1 MKAETTV
8 RALNEDIIQPPA
20 TAVDAGSPGTEIR
33 TLMAGVHAFFEQH
46 AEDPDL
52 LHLLQLSNLNQQQ
65 LEHAFL
71 AWRAVF
77 DAVRDPIFVHDAEF
91 RLTRIN
97 QAYAELAGMPI
108 KTALGRPYW
117 EVFPKMDGPSK
128 GCEII
133 DNISTAKG
141 AECDEIVLEDG
152 RTFQSRAFVMQD
164 TQGRFMQVVQIL
176 HDVTSQKQTLA
187 ALKENQ
193 EKLQIISDFAQDAII
208 VLDDEGLIQFWNP
221 AAEKMYGYTASEIL
235 GKPLHELL
243 VDAEQLSLFRHG
255 QSEFKNTG
263 KGPMIGKIAK
273 LAGRRKDGSTIVAE
287 HSVSAVNIQGRWH
300 AIGMARDI
308 TERHNME
315 IMQARHAEQLAQ
327 SLRNTV
333 LALVRTLEKRDPY
346 TAGHQQRVAELSS
359 AIGREMGLSDHQIKG
374 IHLGA
379 LIHDIGK
386 IYIPFEILNRP
397 GKLTSEEFML
407 IKTHPTVGHEI
418 IADTDFPWPI
428 ADMILQHH
436 ERMDGTGYP
445 AGLRGN
451 DIILEARIIG
461 VADVVEAMSVHRPY
475 RPSLGIEKALT
486 EVTRT
491 RGTSLDPAVVDACL
505 TLFNESRFSFSAI
518 G

>member
-1 MKAETTV
+1 MKAETTP
-8 RALNEDIIQPPA
+8 RALIENIILPPA
-20 TAVDAGSPGTEIR
+20 TAADAESLSAEG
-33 TLMAGVHAFFEQH
+33 TLMADVHAFFERH
-46 AEDPDL
+46 IEDPAL
-52 LHLLQLSNLNQQQ
+52 LNLLQLSNLNQQQ
-65 LEHAFL
+65 LERAFL

-97 QAYAELAGMPI
+97 QAYAEMAGMPI
-108 KTALGRPYW
+108 KAALGKRYW

-133 DNISTAKG
+133 DNIPTAKG
-141 AECDEIVLEDG
+141 ASCDEIVLEDG
-152 RTFQSRAFVMQD
+152 RIFQSRAFVMQD

-221 AAEKMYGYTASEIL
+221 AAEKMYGYSASEIL
-235 GKPLHELL
+235 GKPLNELL
-243 VDAEQLSLFRHG
+243 VDAEQLSLFRQG

-263 KGPMIGKIAK
+263 TGPIIGKVAT
-273 LAGRRKDGSTIVAE
+273 LAGRRKDGSTIISE
-287 HSVSAVNIQGRWH
+287 NSISAVNIQGRWH
-300 AIGMARDI
+300 AIGMVRDV

-327 SLRNTV
+327 SLHNTV
-333 LALVRTLEKRDPY
+333 LALVKTLEKRDPY

-397 GKLTSEEFML
+397 GKLTAEEFML

-418 IADTDFPWPI
+418 IAETDFPWPI
-428 ADMILQHH
+428 ADMIMQHH

-451 DIILEARIIG
+451 DIILEARIIS
-461 VADVVEAMSVHRPY
+461 VADVVEAMGVHRPY
-475 RPSLGIEKALT
+475 RPSLGIEKALA

-491 RGTSLDPAVVDACL
+491 RGTSLDPTVVDACL
-505 TLFNESRFSFSAI
+505 ALFNESRFSFSAI

>member
-1 MKAETTV
+1 MKAETSARTLV
-8 RALNEDIIQPPA
+8 ENIILPPA
-20 TAVDAGSPGTEIR
+20 TAADAGSLSAEIR
-33 TLMAGVHAFFEQH
+33 TLMAGTHAFFERH

-52 LHLLQLSNLNQQQ
+52 LQLLRLSNLNQQQ

-97 QAYAELAGMPI
+97 QAYAEMAGMPI
-108 KTALGRPYW
+108 KAALGKRYW

-133 DNISTAKG
+133 DNIPAAKG

-152 RTFQSRAFVMQD
+152 RIFQSRAFVMQD

-176 HDVTSQKQTLA
+176 RDVTHQKHILA
-187 ALKENQ
+187 ALRESE
-193 EKLQIISDFAQDAII
+193 EKLRIISDFAQDAII
-208 VLDDEGLIQFWNP
+208 MLDDEGMIQFWNP
-221 AAEKMYGYTASEIL
+221 AAERIYGYPASDIL

-243 VDAEQLSLFRHG
+243 VDTEQLSLFRQG
-255 QSEFKNTG
+255 LSEFKNTG
-263 KGPMIGKIAK
+263 KGPIIGKVVK
-273 LAGRRKDGSTIVAE
+273 LAGRRKDGSTIVSE
-287 HSVSAVNIQGRWH
+287 HSISAVNIQGHWH
-300 AIGMARDI
+300 AIGMVRDI

-327 SLRNTV
+327 SLHNTV

-374 IHLGA
+374 LHLGA

-407 IKTHPTVGHEI
+407 IKTHSTVGHEI

-491 RGTSLDPAVVDACL
+491 RSTGLDPAVVDACL
-505 TLFNESRFSFSAI
+505 TLFSESRFSFSAL